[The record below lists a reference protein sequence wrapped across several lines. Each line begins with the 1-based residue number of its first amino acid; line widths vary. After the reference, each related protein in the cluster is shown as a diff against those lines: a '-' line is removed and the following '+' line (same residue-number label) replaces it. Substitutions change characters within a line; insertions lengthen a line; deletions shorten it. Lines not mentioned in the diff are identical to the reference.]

1 MVSASRINSVSIES
15 EFDQILVVGPS
26 WVGDMVMAQSLYKAL
41 RDQNPNCV
49 IDVLA
54 PGWSLPVLSRMRE
67 VRNVIDQPTA
77 HGELA
82 WGKRK
87 TLGAQLATV
96 GYSQAILLPNSLKS
110 ALIPAFAKIPVRT
123 GWRGEYRYGL
133 LNDIRLLNKSR
144 YPLMVERFVALA
156 YEVGAALPA
165 QLPRPELSV
174 DTHNQAKVLAEF
186 SLSVEQPMLA
196 LCPGAEFGPSK
207 QWPARHYA
215 SVAKHYIAKGWQ
227 VWCFGSNNDVAISE
241 QIKTLA
247 GSESCHVVAGKT
259 ALGDAIDLLGLA
271 SAVVSNDSGLMHIA
285 AALARPL
292 VAVYGSTSADFTPP
306 LSDVVEMV
314 YTDEPCS
321 PCFKR
326 ECPLGHLNCL
336 NKLEASLVIDA
347 LKRLGV

>member
-1 MVSASRINSVSIES
+1 MSIES
-15 EFDQILVVGPS
+15 ASDQILIVGPS

-41 RDQNPNCV
+41 RHQNPNCA

-54 PGWSLPVLSRMRE
+54 PGWSLPVLSRMAE

-87 TLGAQLATV
+87 ALGTQLASV

-133 LNDIRLLNKSR
+133 LNDIRLLNKNR

-156 YEVGAALPA
+156 YELGAALPA
-165 QLPRPELSV
+165 PLPRPELAV
-174 DTHNQAKVLAEF
+174 DCDNQTKVLAEF
-186 SLSVEQPMLA
+186 SLSVDQPILA

-215 SVAKHYIAKGWQ
+215 DVAKHYIAKGWQ
-227 VWCFGSNNDVAISE
+227 VWCFGSNNDVVISE
-241 QIKTLA
+241 EIKMLA
-247 GSESCHVVAGKT
+247 GGENCHVVAGKT

-292 VAVYGSTSADFTPP
+292 VTVYGSTSADFTPP

-314 YTDEPCS
+314 YTDEPCR
-321 PCFKR
+321 PCFQR

-336 NKLEASLVIDA
+336 NKLEAGQVISA
-347 LKRLGV
+347 LERLGV

>member
-1 MVSASRINSVSIES
+1 MVGASRIAPVSIES
-15 EFDQILVVGPS
+15 ASDQILIVGPS

-41 RDQNPNCV
+41 REQNPNCV

-54 PGWSLPVLSRMRE
+54 PGWSLPVLSRMGE
-67 VRNVIDQPTA
+67 VRHVIDQPTA

-87 TLGAQLATV
+87 ALGAQLATV
-96 GYSQAILLPNSLKS
+96 GYGQSILLPNSLKS
-110 ALIPAFAKIPVRT
+110 ALIPAFAKIPIRT

-133 LNDIRLLNKSR
+133 LNDIRRLNKDR

-156 YEVGAALPA
+156 YEIDAVLPT

-174 DTHNQAKVLAEF
+174 DADNQAKVLAKF
-186 SLSVEQPMLA
+186 SLSVDQPILA
-196 LCPGAEFGPSK
+196 LCPGAEFGPAK
-207 QWPARHYA
+207 QWPARHYGE
-215 SVAKHYIAKGWQ
+215 VAKHFIAKGWQ

-247 GSESCHVVAGKT
+247 GAESCHVVAGKT

-271 SAVVSNDSGLMHIA
+271 NAVVSNDSGLMHIA

-292 VAVYGSTSADFTPP
+292 VAVYGSTSSDFTPP
-306 LSDVVEMV
+306 LSEAVEMA
-314 YTDEPCS
+314 YTDEPCR

-326 ECPLGHLNCL
+326 ECPLSHLNCL
-336 NKLEASLVIDA
+336 NNLEAGRVIGA
-347 LKRLGV
+347 LDRLGV

>member
-1 MVSASRINSVSIES
+1 
-15 EFDQILVVGPS
+15 
-26 WVGDMVMAQSLYKAL
+26 MVMAQSLYKAL
-41 RDQNPNCV
+41 REQKPNCV

-54 PGWSLPVLSRMRE
+54 PGWSLPVLSRMAE
-67 VRNVIDQPTA
+67 VRHVIDQPTA

-87 TLGAQLATV
+87 ALGVQLATV
-96 GYSQAILLPNSLKS
+96 GYDQSILLPNSLKS
-110 ALIPAFAKIPVRT
+110 ALIPAFAKIPIRT

-133 LNDIRLLNKSR
+133 LNDIRLLNKDR

-156 YEVGAALPA
+156 YAEEAILPVE
-165 QLPRPELSV
+165 LPRPELSV
-174 DTHNQAKVLAEF
+174 DADNQQKVLTKL
-186 SLSVEQPMLA
+186 SLSINRPILA
-196 LCPGAEFGPSK
+196 LCPGAEFGPAK

-215 SVAKHYIAKGWQ
+215 EVAKHFIAKGWQ

-247 GSESCHVVAGKT
+247 GLENCHVVAGKT

-271 SAVVSNDSGLMHIA
+271 NAVVSNDSGLMHIA

-292 VAVYGSTSADFTPP
+292 VAVYGSTSSDFTPP

-314 YTDEPCS
+314 FTDEPCR

-326 ECPLGHLNCL
+326 ECPLSHLKCL
-336 NKLEASLVIDA
+336 NDLEAGRVIGA
-347 LKRLGV
+347 LDELGV